1 MVTCSNILTW
11 RIPWT
16 EEPGGLVY
24 RVTKGR
30 TRLKRLNTHARV
42 WFKPPF
48 LIPIFF
54 SETLYHILS
63 NHTIYLFPPTRMWIP
78 GGQDFFSPFLYSWA
92 SAPGRMAFFF

>member
-1 MVTCSNILTW
+1 MVTCSSILTW
-11 RIPWT
+11 RIPRT

-48 LIPIFF
+48 LIPV
-54 SETLYHILS
+54 
-63 NHTIYLFPPTRMWIP
+63 
-78 GGQDFFSPFLYSWA
+78 
-92 SAPGRMAFFF
+92 FFFLKLLSHSIKSYHLSVPSH